1 MRKILLPIAA
11 AIILFAIQSC
21 TESGF
26 GSSLIPTRTQVVSD
40 SSFKISGR
48 TVENNTL
55 PARTLTQLLGTINA
69 DNYGTLT
76 ADFVSQMMPAWPID
90 TNYIDENGI
99 DSCCFML
106 RLPIG
111 GYTGDSVTP
120 MRATVY
126 RLTKPLP
133 RPIDSSFDPT
143 GYYDSA
149 SPLGSTSYTATALQ
163 SDSLADALDKTDYQY
178 REIKVNVDR
187 SVAVEIFR
195 KFKEDPEI
203 FRDPATFQE
212 FFPGIYATTTF
223 GNGRVVNIYDTEFKV
238 YCRREFHDA
247 DLDTTIYVDR
257 SYMASTEEV
266 LSNNNVRLDISESVR
281 QMVADGDA
289 IIQTPAAYDVEL
301 NLPVQEILDRFKNDT
316 DAQTVFN
323 SVSLEI
329 PAVELVNSRSIAPPE
344 YLLLIPADRKNKF
357 LSETNVPDNVTSFYA
372 QYDATNGCY
381 TFSEMRQYFLK
392 LLDEKGGIA
401 EPEDCL
407 FSLTPIDVLFDESSS
422 STGYNYT
429 NYYYYLYYGY
439 FPSSSSSA
447 SSPIEVL
454 PAMERPSIVK
464 LDLENANLRLY
475 YSRLF
480 ENN

>member
-1 MRKILLPIAA
+1 MPIMA
-11 AIILFAIQSC
+11 AITLLAIQSC
-21 TESGF
+21 TESGI
-26 GSSLIPTRTQVVSD
+26 GTSLVPTRTEVVSD

-48 TVENNTL
+48 TVDNSTL
-55 PARTLTQLLGTINA
+55 PARTLTQLLGNINA
-69 DNYGTLT
+69 DNYGTLS

-90 TNYIDENGI
+90 TSYISENEI
-99 DSCCFML
+99 DSCFFMM

-133 RPIDSSFDPT
+133 RPVNSMFDPA

-149 SPLGSTSYTATALQ
+149 NPLGTASYTATALQ
-163 SDSLADALDKTDYQY
+163 SDSLAEVLDGDDYQY

-187 SVAVEIFR
+187 SLAVDMFR
-195 KFKEDPEI
+195 KFKQDPEI
-203 FRDPATFQE
+203 FRDPATFE
-212 FFPGIYATTTF
+212 EYFPGIYVTTSF
-223 GNGRVVNIYDTEFKV
+223 GNGRVVNIYDTEFVV
-238 YCRREFHDA
+238 YCRRIIHESDI
-247 DLDTTIYVDR
+247 DTTYTINR
-257 SYMASTEEV
+257 SYLASTEEV
-266 LSNNNVRLDISESVR
+266 LSNNNLRLEISDNVKT
-281 QMVADGDA
+281 MIANGDA

-301 NLPVQEILDRFKNDT
+301 TLPVQEILDRYRNDN

-329 PAVELVNSRSIAPPE
+329 PAVELVNSRNIAPPE
-344 YLLLIPADRKNKF
+344 YLLLIPANRKDKF
-357 LSETNVPDNVTSFYA
+357 LSETNVPDDVTSFYA
-372 QYDATNGCY
+372 QYDATNDCY

-392 LLDEKGGIA
+392 LLEEKDGIA
-401 EPEDCL
+401 DSEDCL

-422 STGYNYT
+422 STGYNYST
-429 NYYYYLYYGY
+429 YYYYALYGY
-439 FPSSSSSA
+439 YPSMSSSSST
-447 SSPIEVL
+447 PIEVR

-464 LDLENANLRLY
+464 LDLENANLKLY